1 LFDVSGV
8 ENREHGSS
16 VAVVFVWRKTHRLHS
31 MRAFDASRG
40 RVPSSAMS
48 TPDLNQLFVLSA
60 VLNENSVVRAAQR
73 LHLSPSAMSRAL
85 ARVRETVGDPI
96 LVKAGRKLVPT
107 PRATEMRDRVEQLL
121 QEAQAV
127 LLPTRAPDLR
137 RVVRTFTLRTSEG
150 FVETFGPD
158 LIKRVMKDAPGVRL
172 RFVARQT
179 RDAAGLRDGS
189 VDLETGVVDETTSP
203 EVRQVPLFVD
213 RLVAVVRA
221 GHKLRQ
227 GRLTPAAYAAA
238 AHVGVSRQTVDQG
251 WVEEALAALGLER
264 VVMTSVSGFATAIA
278 IARGSDLVATVP
290 ERHTAVLRSGM
301 YTVGL
306 PFKLPSITVSMLWH
320 PRMHADAV
328 HAWLRECVR
337 KTAGPKG

>member
-1 LFDVSGV
+1 
-8 ENREHGSS
+8 
-16 VAVVFVWRKTHRLHS
+16 
-31 MRAFDASRG
+31 M
-40 RVPSSAMS
+40 P

-60 VLNENSVVRAAQR
+60 VLSENSVVRAAQR

-107 PRATEMRDRVEQLL
+107 PRATEMRDRVDQLL
-121 QEAQAV
+121 QEAQAI
-127 LLPTRAPDLR
+127 LLPTKAPDLR
-137 RVVRTFTLRTSEG
+137 RIVRTFTVRTSEG

-158 LIKRVMKDAPGVRL
+158 LVKCVMKDAPGIRL

-203 EVRQVPLFVD
+203 ELRRLPLFTD

-221 GHKLRQ
+221 GHKLRK
-227 GRLTPAAYAAA
+227 GRITPAAYAAA

-251 WVEEALAALGLER
+251 WVEKALAALGLER
-264 VVMTSVSGFATAIA
+264 IVMTSVSGFSTAIA
-278 IARGSDLVATVP
+278 VARGSDLVATVP
-290 ERHTAVLRSGM
+290 ERHTAALRSGM

-306 PFKLPSITVSMLWH
+306 PFRLPSITVSMLWH
-320 PRMHADAV
+320 PRMHADHV

-337 KTAGPKG
+337 KTAADPNGR

>member
-1 LFDVSGV
+1 
-8 ENREHGSS
+8 
-16 VAVVFVWRKTHRLHS
+16 
-31 MRAFDASRG
+31 M
-40 RVPSSAMS
+40 P
-48 TPDLNQLFVLSA
+48 TPDLNQLFVLNA
-60 VLNENSVVRAAQR
+60 VLSENSIVRAAQR

-107 PRATEMRDRVEQLL
+107 PRGIEMRDRVDQLI

-127 LLPTRAPDLR
+127 LLPAKAPDLR

-158 LIKRVMKDAPGVRL
+158 LIKCAIEDAPGIRL

-179 RDAAGLRDGS
+179 RDASGLRDGS

-203 EVRQVPLFVD
+203 EVRQVPLFID
-213 RLVAVVRA
+213 RLVAVARGA
-221 GHKLRQ
+221 HKLRK
-227 GRLTPAAYAAA
+227 GRLTPATYAAA

-278 IARGSDLVATVP
+278 VARGSDLVATVP
-290 ERHTAVLRSGM
+290 ERHTAALRSGM
-301 YTVGL
+301 YTAGL
-306 PFKLPSITVSMLWH
+306 PFRLPSITVSMLWH
-320 PRMHADAV
+320 PRMHADPV
-328 HAWLRECVR
+328 HAWLRGCVR
-337 KTAGPKG
+337 KTAADRVRETPLTPAGSREAYPR